1 MKEVCMQNIQKFR
14 RLYALKEVYRH
25 CSVGNRKESVA
36 EHTWSALMLADYILT
51 KSKIAIDRVKVYEL
65 LLYHDIVEIEAGDIP
80 IHHEEKRIH
89 KQENER
95 KAIVKLNK
103 QLPKE
108 VADKL
113 AFLFEEFEAQ
123 QTPEAKFAR
132 AIDKLDATI
141 HELDYKEDWKG
152 WNEKMLRKYHDH
164 AVSVFP
170 ETKKLFEKIVAYVKK
185 NDYFRK

>member
-1 MKEVCMQNIQKFR
+1 
-14 RLYALKEVYRH
+14 
-25 CSVGNRKESVA
+25 
-36 EHTWSALMLADYILT
+36 MLADYMLT
-51 KSKIAIDRVKVYEL
+51 KSKMPMDRVKVYEL

-95 KAIVKLNK
+95 KAILKLSE

-113 AFLFEEFEAQ
+113 ASLFDEFEAQ

-152 WNEKMLRKYHDH
+152 WNEEMLRKYHEY
-164 AVSVFP
+164 AMSAFP
-170 ETKKLFEKIVAYVKK
+170 ETKELFEEIVAYAKK
-185 NDYFRK
+185 NGYFK